1 MKREIK
7 YFMLLA
13 AMPLACFCTKNT
25 EFVQPV
31 DGDVVTITASIPTTK
46 VSLTPGEDPAL
57 ALAWEEG
64 DQIVVEGTSSSTF
77 TVSNIVNAHKAD
89 FTGAPV
95 SGDEFAVYYPGKAI
109 LTRSYEGQIQDG
121 NASTA
126 HLEYNAMVEG
136 LSSYENFTFDKVNG
150 AVKLVVNV
158 PAGVTTVSAISIM
171 VLNADGDGQSVFYK
185 TNDVEGGKMP
195 AIRLDFTKGTAPVD
209 NVLTA
214 YAMVSWNPVEL
225 ASGNRLAIKLYTPE
239 KSYRKIITVT
249 KGTTISGGETFI
261 VDLSSAA
268 ALNEYAI
275 AGTGTESDPYLL
287 YDSEDMEAVR
297 DSLHSDRIT
306 YFKMMADIDMKG
318 INWVGGNQDKPYTQH
333 IDFDGCGHKIINLT
347 CNNTGKYTGL
357 VGVLSGRAAN
367 VTFEKPS
374 VIASTHVGIVCSYAG
389 TEGTKPA
396 IIENV
401 NIINGQIT
409 QKGGNHTGLVFGHSN
424 VAGCEF
430 TNITVSGT
438 INQNGIGDSGFIGG
452 AQNFAATFT
461 NCHASG
467 TLTIK
472 STLSAAETAK
482 NICSGGI
489 QGYSAGS
496 TYNNCSFS
504 NGTINGGRLCGGIVG
519 YDTQTTLKMT
529 DCHVSD
535 ATINTTKIGSA
546 PGEVVG
552 GIIGWVEG
560 GTVSKCSFDG
570 SITAEGKEVG
580 GIVGHVKAG
589 TVEYCYCKGSVSGNN
604 DIGGIVGILAA
615 GTSGNKNAINDCYST
630 ANITNRGQNAGGIAG
645 EIQGYDKV
653 SYCFATG
660 EIQSVRVAGGVIG
673 RASGTKW
680 GATSTYND
688 EVLSCHAYNSSIK
701 STQTSE
707 GGGSGTIIGYC
718 SVQDTYTKCYRHPD
732 FGDNDPTQTRF
743 YCANEPNEL
752 PVNQGKS
759 ITPSSH
765 ITAGIVGTTSAK
777 GKLTMKYTYPFHG
790 NKSAYSTV
798 STLVVALEWNTDI
811 WDIDTSK
818 EYPTLKNNPEPA
830 E

>member
-25 EFVQPV
+25 EFVQPG

-195 AIRLDFTKGTAPVD
+195 AIRLDFTEGTAPVD

-287 YDSEDMEAVR
+287 YDSDDMVQMN
-297 DSLHSDRIT
+297 SLLDDNEKR
-306 YFKMMADIDMKG
+306 YFKLMADVDMGGVNWLGENQSTYDKQ
-318 INWVGGNQDKPYTQH
+318 INFDGGNHTIYN
-333 IDFDGCGHKIINLT
+333 FT
-347 CNNTGKYTGL
+347 CNAASGKYPGL
-357 VGVLSGRAAN
+357 IGVLNGKVAN
-367 VTFEKPS
+367 VTFKDPVVS
-374 VIASTHVGIVCSYAG
+374 GNKAAGVICGYAG
-389 TEGTKPA
+389 TTGTNPA
-396 IIENV
+396 IVENV
-401 NIINGQIT
+401 TIVNGTIT
-409 QKGGNHTGLVFGHSN
+409 QNGGAHTGMIFGHSRI
-424 VAGCEF
+424 AGCEF
-430 TNITVSGT
+430 KNITVSGT

-467 TLTIK
+467 ILTIK
-472 STLSAAETAK
+472 SDLAPTNSTSVP
-482 NICSGGI
+482 SGGI
-489 QGYSAGS
+489 QGYAVNS
-496 TYNNCSFS
+496 TFENCSFT
-504 NGTINGGRLCGGIVG
+504 GTINGGRLCGGLVG
-519 YDTQTTLKMT
+519 YNTAAGLTMSG
-529 DCHVSD
+529 CFAD
-535 ATINTTKIGSA
+535 AKLIISKHGSKSS
-546 PGEVVG
+546 GECCGGLVG
-552 GIIGWVEG
+552 FLSG
-560 GTVSKCSFDG
+560 GTIADCYTKGVITMPGQMGGGLVGNIQSTTTISNCWSSMD
-570 SITAEGKEVG
+570 ITA
-580 GIVGHVKAG
+580 A
-589 TVEYCYCKGSVSGNN
+589 
-604 DIGGIVGILAA
+604 
-615 GTSGNKNAINDCYST
+615 
-630 ANITNRGQNAGGIAG
+630 RNAGGMVARAASDSWNYYANKCLTLSGCVYWGKKMDVAQAGIANG
-645 EIQGYDKV
+645 SSGSIIGMTALKNVFSNCWRIADSEFTFVNTGNPDNRPVDQPDCDGTWTPSPDA
-653 SYCFATG
+653 ATG
-660 EIQSVRVAGGVIG
+660 VATQIGTGVKDQQQYLFPYWG
-673 RASGTKW
+673 KASDK
-680 GATSTYND
+680 
-688 EVLSCHAYNSSIK
+688 SSI
-701 STQTSE
+701 
-707 GGGSGTIIGYC
+707 
-718 SVQDTYTKCYRHPD
+718 
-732 FGDNDPTQTRF
+732 
-743 YCANEPNEL
+743 
-752 PVNQGKS
+752 
-759 ITPSSH
+759 
-765 ITAGIVGTTSAK
+765 SA
-777 GKLTMKYTYPFHG
+777 
-790 NKSAYSTV
+790 TV
-798 STLVVALEWNTDI
+798 KDKNLGWDTDI